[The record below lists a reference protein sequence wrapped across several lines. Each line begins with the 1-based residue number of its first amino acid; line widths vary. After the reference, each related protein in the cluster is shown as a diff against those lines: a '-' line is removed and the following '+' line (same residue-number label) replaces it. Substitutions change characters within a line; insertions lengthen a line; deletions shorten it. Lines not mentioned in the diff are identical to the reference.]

1 LPSALTDLRDVGK
14 YVAMII
20 SDDRTLNKYVMA
32 YNSMWTP
39 NQVYNKMEE
48 MSGEKLPRTYISEKE
63 IRDLIS
69 SAERTLETDPS
80 DARAVDEKYV
90 REYQISWGIRG
101 DNTPEYA
108 AFLGYITSKELYPD
122 FQFRDYAAFLKE
134 VLDGKA
140 ARVYADAR

>member
-14 YVAMII
+14 YVAKII
-20 SDDRTLNKYVMA
+20 ADDRTLNKYVMA
-32 YNSMWTP
+32 YNEMFTP
-39 NQVYNKMEE
+39 NQVYDKLEE
-48 MSGEKLPRTYISEKE
+48 ISGEKLPRTHISEKE
-63 IRDLIS
+63 LRDLIS
-69 SAERTLETDPS
+69 SAERALETDPS
-80 DARAVDEKYV
+80 DARALTEKYV

-134 VLDGKA
+134 VLDGKTTAVYGA
-140 ARVYADAR
+140 AR